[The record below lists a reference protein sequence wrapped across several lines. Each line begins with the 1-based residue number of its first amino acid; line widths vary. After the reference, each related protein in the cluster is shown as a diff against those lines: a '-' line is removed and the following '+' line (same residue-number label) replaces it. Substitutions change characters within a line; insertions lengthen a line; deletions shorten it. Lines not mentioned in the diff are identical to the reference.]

1 MKNIIYTLILLLSTN
16 IYAQKKVLDHDDFDI
31 WNRIQNSV
39 IDSKGNYV
47 MYSLERGEKDRHLKI
62 KDKNNNLI
70 FDHGAHYLSKN
81 HNNNQLDEVLTE
93 LDLITEKEILFSTD
107 LEKNKII
114 KKKILIGK
122 NGMNS
127 IPKNKEYH

>member
-1 MKNIIYTLILLLSTN
+1 MKNIVYTLILLLSTN

-31 WNRIQNSV
+31 WNRIQNPV

-70 FDHGAHYLSKN
+70 FDHERSGKSQFTYNSEFAIFTIKAWEDSIKVMKRNKVKKN
-81 HNNNQLDEVLTE
+81 D
-93 LDLITEKEILFSTD
+93 
-107 LEKNKII
+107 
-114 KKKILIGK
+114 
-122 NGMNS
+122 
-127 IPKNKEYH
+127 IP